1 MPRIG
6 CPNCKPCVKFRTLRC
21 CRRRGYSSAGRA
33 LAWHARGQRFDPA
46 YLHQIF
52 KDFFKSQRQLDGP
65 AALFVLRSASSR
77 SSRGLGHD
85 PFTVGTGVRIP
96 YGTPFSDK
104 RPPQPVFFFALKK
117 IKPLKIKDFFQ
128 KLISGR
134 LRPSRPSKSL
144 LVPRMVPRRTKTPAI
159 GLELGR
165 SNPTSCHPQSNLSGV
180 PNAKSTSANLG

>member
-1 MPRIG
+1 MSTARKSRVPRTG
-6 CPNCKPCVKFRTLRC
+6 CPNCKPCVQFRTLRC

-33 LAWHARGQRFDPA
+33 RAWHARGQRFDPA

-117 IKPLKIKDFFQ
+117 IKPLKIKEFFK

-144 LVPRMVPRRTKTPAI
+144 LVAAEGAPRAPTVRHDAHRVPLALEAHRNRTRLA
-159 GLELGR
+159 LDL
-165 SNPTSCHPQSNLSGV
+165 
-180 PNAKSTSANLG
+180 